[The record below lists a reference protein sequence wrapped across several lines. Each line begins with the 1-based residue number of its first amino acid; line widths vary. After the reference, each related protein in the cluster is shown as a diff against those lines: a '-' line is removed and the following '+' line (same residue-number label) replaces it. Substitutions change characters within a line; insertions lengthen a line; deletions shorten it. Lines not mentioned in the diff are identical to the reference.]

1 MTFDFNQTN
10 RKIDI
15 IKPFSLYKWNKNYFS
30 LQKKF
35 FSEEFEWIRAK
46 QIEDFVMLNDFKTV
60 WIDNDTDVF
69 SNNSSLPITDKMQDA
84 DLLLVLNQNFS
95 RRPCP
100 SIIQEIKNLITEC
113 PALYLCLNRHY
124 INIDN
129 SYHDHTLDKNY
140 LKAIT
145 QWLKK
150 GLPHCNITDLSF
162 TWDDR
167 GNYFSWSIPDRHYF
181 ITRK

>member
-1 MTFDFNQTN
+1 MTFKFDQIN
-10 RKIDI
+10 RKIEI
-15 IKPFSLYKWNKNYFS
+15 IKPFSLYKWNKNYFG

-35 FSEEFEWIRAK
+35 FSEDFTWVRQK
-46 QIEDFVMLNDFKTV
+46 QIEDFVRLNDYKSV

-69 SNNSSLPITDKMQDA
+69 AHNFPVTVTEKISDA

-100 SIIQEIKNLITEC
+100 AIIQEILKLLDQC
-113 PALYLCLNRHY
+113 PSLYLCLNRHY

-129 SYHDHTLDKNY
+129 SYHDKTLDDDY
-140 LKAIT
+140 MKAIT

-150 GLPHCNITDLSF
+150 ELATCTVTDLSF

-167 GNYFSWSIPDRHYF
+167 GNYLSWSIPDRHYYL
-181 ITRK
+181 TKK